1 MCCTLA
7 SPSLLQAR
15 NSEHKQMVYQ
25 PAQKR
30 FSVLD
35 RITVNLSFATA
46 GLQLWSSVHYSH
58 LRLLEKAYNHLLQLL
73 LISIS
78 SIRYRTSLIFHL
90 QSWWFKMMQINVK
103 LAEPS
108 FALRSRFIFSKK
120 RPSLK
125 LICEGLLRWQ
135 ALSSVPNVAEWFFIV
150 MTDKSWGS
158 RSVNWAS
165 VKLLTSLDS
174 SQMSQHLCFN
184 SFEIIW
190 CIPWPN
196 VRTDCCHGFNTDL
209 NHISIEHHGIQDI
222 AKHALSTNQ

>member
-1 MCCTLA
+1 MLHTCISVSTPSSA
-7 SPSLLQAR
+7 S
-15 NSEHKQMVYQ
+15 SEHKQFVYQ

-35 RITVNLSFATA
+35 RITVNRSFATA

-58 LRLLEKAYNHLLQLL
+58 LRPLEKAYNHLVQLL
-73 LISIS
+73 LINIS
-78 SIRYRTSLIFHL
+78 SIRYGTSHIFHL
-90 QSWWFKMMQINVK
+90 QSWWSKMIQINVK

-108 FALRSRFIFSKK
+108 FALRSRFNFSKK
-120 RPSLK
+120 KPLVETHMWRA
-125 LICEGLLRWQ
+125 IEM
-135 ALSSVPNVAEWFFIV
+135 ASSQFCPRCSRMVLHCV
-150 MTDKSWGS
+150 TDKSRGS

-165 VKLLTSLDS
+165 VKVLSSLDS

-196 VRTDCCHGFNTDL
+196 VRTDCHGFNTDF

-222 AKHALSTNQ
+222 AKHALSTDQ